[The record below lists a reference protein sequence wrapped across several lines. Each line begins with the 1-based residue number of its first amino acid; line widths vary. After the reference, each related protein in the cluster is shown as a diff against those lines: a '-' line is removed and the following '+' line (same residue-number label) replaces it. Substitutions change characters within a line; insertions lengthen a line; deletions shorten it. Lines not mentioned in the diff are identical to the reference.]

1 MLEKAAGGTA
11 PAAGKKEA
19 ASGTKEGTGGTWR
32 KYTNIDMC
40 FQGDAEIIG
49 DWKRHHTIASL
60 KQIVE
65 QKGYSAVCVGS
76 FGHAALKS
84 FNYQLTAEHCKPSH
98 GYTNE
103 LYIWFP
109 EGSKAKPPKPEE
121 APRPALPA
129 GFAFQS
135 GFGEATRADQ
145 IGHIPGIEGHCF
157 GGDKMNWPLQW
168 AAMIGDVA
176 AIDALC
182 AAGHDPN
189 VKMGPWFDSEPLGW
203 AASFGQCK
211 AIEALCAAGADP
223 RRPANLAGCTPL
235 SDAQREGHAK
245 AIALLK
251 EYLSG
256 ARPIG
261 GKGGK
266 GASAAKVVG
275 GGGERQLASELA
287 QAAWDG
293 DTHRVRSLLDRGA

>member
-32 KYTNIDMC
+32 KFSNIDMC

-109 EGSKAKPPKPEE
+109 EGGKGARPPPE
-121 APRPALPA
+121 PSVPSVTM
-129 GFAFQS
+129 S
-135 GFGEATRADQ
+135 GFHGYNERLNGLYTENVGETCN
-145 IGHIPGIEGHCF
+145 GKPVFKHMHHVGVG
-157 GGDKMNWPLQW
+157 
-168 AAMIGDVA
+168 
-176 AIDALC
+176 
-182 AAGHDPN
+182 AGHD
-189 VKMGPWFDSEPLGW
+189 WCRLYW
-203 AASFGQCK
+203 AHG
-211 AIEALCAAGADP
+211 
-223 RRPANLAGCTPL
+223 
-235 SDAQREGHAK
+235 
-245 AIALLK
+245 
-251 EYLSG
+251 
-256 ARPIG
+256 
-261 GKGGK
+261 
-266 GASAAKVVG
+266 
-275 GGGERQLASELA
+275 
-287 QAAWDG
+287 
-293 DTHRVRSLLDRGA
+293 